1 MRELSYNE
9 LVEIDGGLA
18 ITIFGVTYVGAKA
31 AAIIAGGGL
40 ALGGA
45 AGLGFYLGYK

>member
-1 MRELSYNE
+1 MKELCYNE
-9 LVEIDGGLA
+9 LLDIDGGLA

-31 AAIIAGGGL
+31 AAIIGGGVL

-45 AGLGFYLGYK
+45 GGLGFYLGYK